1 MNTRNLKTYGFLLG
15 IMFLFPAFL
24 TAQLSKTEPPKVD
37 KKELATMRK
46 AIEKYPDSLQL
57 HEAYIKA
64 VTVDNPALL
73 KQYDQWVKK
82 FPKSATVPLAIGSA
96 LYRKEYPSAK
106 PYLLKAVERDPKL
119 AQVWQMLS
127 FDASR
132 WGDEP
137 AAREYMRKATE
148 TAPDDPGYA
157 FYHAMN
163 FEDTDLKRWREE
175 IYKLAKRFPD
185 HERGAQGLYWLATRS
200 PDMEEKIRV
209 YELLKASYPPKKF
222 SWSASGMSGLFDAY
236 LQTDPAKAVQLA
248 KEMGDARGW
257 PANDTLARQFVE
269 VKQLLQN
276 KQYAEAQ
283 ALAATMKT
291 PRYSTAA
298 DLIALLKAETDAAA
312 GNTAKAYNDLVQ
324 LFATTPGD
332 EILAAI
338 TKYGAALGK
347 NAAAIDKD
355 IWDLRTAK
363 MKPAPS
369 FELGLYTDNKK
380 ARLEDYRG
388 KVILLTF
395 WFPGCGPCR
404 GEFPHF
410 ENVLNKFD
418 RKDVAYLAINIY
430 PEQDEYVPHFM
441 RSSGFTFTPLKG
453 TNEWARDT
461 YNVRGAPTN
470 FLIDQEGNI
479 VFTNFRAHDPKTER
493 MMELMIS
500 SMLQRGSGKG
510 DAAHK

>member
-1 MNTRNLKTYGFLLG
+1 
-15 IMFLFPAFL
+15 
-24 TAQLSKTEPPKVD
+24 
-37 KKELATMRK
+37 
-46 AIEKYPDSLQL
+46 
-57 HEAYIKA
+57 
-64 VTVDNPALL
+64 
-73 KQYDQWVKK
+73 
-82 FPKSATVPLAIGSA
+82 
-96 LYRKEYPSAK
+96 
-106 PYLLKAVERDPKL
+106 
-119 AQVWQMLS
+119 
-127 FDASR
+127 
-132 WGDEP
+132 
-137 AAREYMRKATE
+137 
-148 TAPDDPGYA
+148 
-157 FYHAMN
+157 
-163 FEDTDLKRWREE
+163 
-175 IYKLAKRFPD
+175 
-185 HERGAQGLYWLATRS
+185 
-200 PDMEEKIRV
+200 
-209 YELLKASYPPKKF
+209 
-222 SWSASGMSGLFDAY
+222 
-236 LQTDPAKAVQLA
+236 
-248 KEMGDARGW
+248 
-257 PANDTLARQFVE
+257 
-269 VKQLLQN
+269 
-276 KQYAEAQ
+276 
-283 ALAATMKT
+283 LAATMKT

-441 RSSGFTFTPLKG
+441 RSSGFTFTPL
-453 TNEWARDT
+453 
-461 YNVRGAPTN
+461 
-470 FLIDQEGNI
+470 
-479 VFTNFRAHDPKTER
+479 ER
-493 MMELMIS
+493 H
-500 SMLQRGSGKG
+500 Q
-510 DAAHK
+510 